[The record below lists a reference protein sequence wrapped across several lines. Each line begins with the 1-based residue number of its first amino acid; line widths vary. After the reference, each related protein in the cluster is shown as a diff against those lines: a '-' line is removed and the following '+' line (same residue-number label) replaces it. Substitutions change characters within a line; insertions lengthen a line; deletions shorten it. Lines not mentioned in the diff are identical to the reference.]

1 MIPDRPFVGIVL
13 MIGFCALV
21 PLSDAVA
28 KLLGETVPLVEM
40 MIVRFAFQAVVLVP
54 FIWATGRSLWLSKRV
69 FRLTALR
76 TMFHIVG
83 TGAMFSALRYLPL
96 ADAVAIAF
104 VMPFMILLLGRFV
117 LDEEVGSRR
126 LAACVVGFAGTLL
139 VIQPSFAEV
148 GWPALLPVLVAL
160 AFALY
165 MLVGRQTAKDA
176 DPLSLLAVSG
186 IMATPFLAL
195 ALWLGADSGIAALEF
210 RQPDGRELALLAAM
224 GLLGTFSH
232 LLMNWS
238 LRFAPSAT
246 LAPIQYFEIPF
257 ATLVGWLI
265 FRDLPNALAATGIV
279 ITVSAGLYIVFRER
293 RRARPAAPRPQ

>member
-21 PLSDAVA
+21 PLSDALA

-40 MIVRFAFQAVVLVP
+40 MIARFAFQGVVLVP
-54 FIWATGRSLWLSKRV
+54 FIWGMGHSLRLSKRV
-69 FRLTALR
+69 FWLTALR
-76 TMFHIVG
+76 TVFHLIG
-83 TGAMFSALRYLPL
+83 TGAMFAALRYLPL

-104 VMPFMILLLGRFV
+104 VMPFVILLLGRFI
-117 LDEEVGSRR
+117 LNEEVGGRR

-139 VIQPSFAEV
+139 VIQPSFAQV
-148 GWPALLPVLVAL
+148 GWPALLPLLVAVS
-160 AFALY
+160 FAAY

-176 DPLSLLAVSG
+176 DPLALLAVSG
-186 IMATPFLAL
+186 IMATPFLAF
-195 ALWLGADSGIAALEF
+195 ASWLGADSGIGALEF

-224 GLLGTFSH
+224 GLLGTLCH
-232 LLMNWS
+232 LLMNWA
-238 LRFAPSAT
+238 LRFTPSAT

-265 FRDLPNALAATGIV
+265 FRDLPNGLAATGIV
-279 ITVSAGLYIVFRER
+279 ITVAAGLYIVFRER
-293 RRARPAAPRPQ
+293 RHGSQAVSTA